1 VMAGNA
7 LAHSSTVPAADT
19 AASLVFTVP
28 VSPGHH
34 LRSSYKKTY
43 N

>member
-7 LAHSSTVPAADT
+7 LAHSSTVPAAAK
-19 AASLVFTVP
+19 AAGLVFMIP
-28 VSPGHH
+28 VSPGQY
-34 LRSSYKKTY
+34 LRSSYKKSY